1 MCATVVYNT
10 IDSAAETRTYSDW
23 ASRKLPTRDGVTP
36 ETEVATVPSA
46 QRRYLIVGRRSLRAV
61 SVGHCVRNAHGPFRS
76 NYCMSLIRLLV
87 LQYDLSP
94 LFVNCSN
101 NCSWN

>member
-61 SVGHCVRNAHGPFRS
+61 SVGHCVRNAP
-76 NYCMSLIRLLV
+76 CQIASLTI
-87 LQYDLSP
+87 
-94 LFVNCSN
+94 
-101 NCSWN
+101 